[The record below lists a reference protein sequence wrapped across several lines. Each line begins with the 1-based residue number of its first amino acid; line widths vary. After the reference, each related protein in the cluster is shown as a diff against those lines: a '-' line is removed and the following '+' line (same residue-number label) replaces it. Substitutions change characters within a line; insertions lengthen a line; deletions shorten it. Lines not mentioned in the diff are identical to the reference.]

1 MSDVSKPILKPF
13 VAVAAGVAL
22 GIIIKLFA
30 ADIMLVSGQSMEPA
44 IGEGERIFVSK
55 LAYGAALPFS
65 AGPFVR
71 WAAPKKDD
79 VIVYTRDGRTVVK
92 RCAAV
97 AGDAVEVTRY
107 QIRTNGESYPLS
119 EAQYRRFRGADAV
132 PSGMIFAVGDN
143 LEKSVD
149 SRHYG
154 FVSVRNILGK
164 VLCR

>member
-1 MSDVSKPILKPF
+1 MAAI
-13 VAVAAGVAL
+13 AAGIAL
-22 GIIIKLFA
+22 GIAVKLFA
-30 ADIMLVSGQSMEPA
+30 ADIMLVSGRSMEPS

-65 AGPFVR
+65 SELFVR
-71 WAAPKKDD
+71 WAAPQKDD
-79 VIVYTRDGRTVVK
+79 VVIYVYDNKTVVK

-97 AGDAVEVTRY
+97 EGDAVEVTRY
-107 QIRTNGESYPLS
+107 RLTANGASYPQN

-132 PSGMIFAVGDN
+132 PADMIFVVGDN
-143 LEKSVD
+143 LEESVD

-164 VLCR
+164 VICR